1 MQILILVKHLNQ
13 FLKEKNIL
21 FLLVPFLLG
30 TLFLMMKYGKGP
42 SHLVVNE
49 WHSPMADVFFKY
61 VTHLGDGAI
70 FAVVILILLFVKIR
84 WAFYELFAAVMTLIF
99 VFITK
104 QVIFNGAPRP
114 TKFFENSETLH
125 LVEGVKM
132 HAMNSF
138 PSGHTITAFAVFIIL
153 AMLVKKN
160 YLKVFF
166 TAVAILAGF
175 SRVYLSQH
183 FLEDIFLGSLIGVAI
198 ALFSCTLVDKLK
210 IFKTSWI
217 DLTLLQLFDKK
228 HEQ

>member
-1 MQILILVKHLNQ
+1 MII
-13 FLKEKNIL
+13 
-21 FLLVPFLLG
+21 
-30 TLFLMMKYGKGP
+30 KYGKGP
-42 SHLVVNE
+42 SHLIVNE
-49 WHSPMADVFFKY
+49 WNSPMTDVFFKY

-70 FAVVILILLFVKIR
+70 FALVILILLFVKIR
-84 WAFYELFAAVMTLIF
+84 WAFYELFAALMTLIF

-104 QVIFNGAPRP
+104 QLIFKGAPRP
-114 TKFFENSETLH
+114 TSFFDNSETLH

-138 PSGHTITAFAVFIIL
+138 PSGHTITAFAIFIIL
-153 AMLVKKN
+153 AMVVKKQ

-166 TAVAILAGF
+166 TATAILAGI

-183 FLEDIFLGSLIGVAI
+183 FLEDIFLGTLIGVAI
-198 ALFSCTLVDKLK
+198 ALLSFTLVDKLS

-217 DLTLLQLFDKK
+217 DHNLLQLFDKK

>member
-1 MQILILVKHLNQ
+1 MKYLNQ
-13 FLKEKNIL
+13 FLKEKSIL

-30 TLFLMMKYGKGP
+30 TLFLMIKYGKGP
-42 SHLVVNE
+42 SHLIVNE
-49 WHSPMADVFFKY
+49 WHSPMTDVFFKY

-70 FAVVILILLFVKIR
+70 FALVILILLFVKIR
-84 WAFYELFAAVMTLIF
+84 WAFYELFAALMTLIF

-104 QVIFNGAPRP
+104 QLIFKGAPRP
-114 TKFFENSETLH
+114 TSFFDHSETLH

-138 PSGHTITAFAVFIIL
+138 PSGHTITAFAIFIIL
-153 AMLVKKN
+153 AMVVKKQ
-160 YLKVFF
+160 YLKVLF
-166 TAVAILAGF
+166 TLTSILAGF

-183 FLEDIFLGSLIGVAI
+183 FLEDIFLGALIGVAI
-198 ALFSCTLVDKLK
+198 ALLSCALVDKLS

-217 DLTLLQLFDKK
+217 DHNLLQLFDKK

>member
-1 MQILILVKHLNQ
+1 MKYLNQ
-13 FLKEKNIL
+13 FLKEKSIL

-30 TLFLMMKYGKGP
+30 TLFLMIKYGKGP
-42 SHLVVNE
+42 SHLIVNE
-49 WHSPMADVFFKY
+49 WHSPMTDVFFKY

-70 FAVVILILLFVKIR
+70 FALVILILLFVKIR
-84 WAFYELFAAVMTLIF
+84 WAFYELFAALMTLIF

-104 QVIFNGAPRP
+104 QLIFKGAPRP
-114 TKFFENSETLH
+114 TSFFDNSETLH

-138 PSGHTITAFAVFIIL
+138 PSGHTITAFAIFIIL
-153 AMLVKKN
+153 AMVVKKQ
-160 YLKVFF
+160 YLKVLF
-166 TAVAILAGF
+166 TLTAILAGF

-183 FLEDIFLGSLIGVAI
+183 FLEDIFLGALIGVAI
-198 ALFSCTLVDKLK
+198 ALLSCTLVDKLS

-217 DLTLLQLFDKK
+217 DHNLLQLFDKK

>member
-1 MQILILVKHLNQ
+1 VKYLNQ
-13 FLKEKNIL
+13 FLKEKSIL

-30 TLFLMMKYGKGP
+30 TLFLMIKYGKGP
-42 SHLVVNE
+42 SHLIVNE
-49 WHSPMADVFFKY
+49 WHSPMTDVFFKY

-70 FAVVILILLFVKIR
+70 FALVILILLFVKIR
-84 WAFYELFAAVMTLIF
+84 WAFYELFAALMTLIF

-104 QVIFNGAPRP
+104 QLIFKGAPRP
-114 TKFFENSETLH
+114 TSFFDNSETLH

-138 PSGHTITAFAVFIIL
+138 PSGHTITAFAIFIIL
-153 AMLVKKN
+153 AMVVKKQ
-160 YLKVFF
+160 YLKVLF
-166 TAVAILAGF
+166 TLTAILAGF

-183 FLEDIFLGSLIGVAI
+183 FLEDIFLGALIGVAI
-198 ALFSCTLVDKLK
+198 ALLSCALVDKLS

-217 DLTLLQLFDKK
+217 DHNLLQLFDKK

>member
-1 MQILILVKHLNQ
+1 VKYLNQ
-13 FLKEKNIL
+13 FLKEKSIL

-30 TLFLMMKYGKGP
+30 TLFLMIKYGKGP
-42 SHLVVNE
+42 SHLIVNE
-49 WHSPMADVFFKY
+49 WHSPMTDVFFKY

-70 FAVVILILLFVKIR
+70 FALVILILLFVKIR
-84 WAFYELFAAVMTLIF
+84 WAFYELFAALMTLIF

-104 QVIFNGAPRP
+104 QLIFKGAPRP
-114 TKFFENSETLH
+114 TSFFDNSETLH

-132 HAMNSF
+132 HTMNSF

-153 AMLVKKN
+153 AMVVKKQ
-160 YLKVFF
+160 YLKVLF
-166 TAVAILAGF
+166 TLTAILAGF

-183 FLEDIFLGSLIGVAI
+183 FLEDIFLGALIGVAI
-198 ALFSCTLVDKLK
+198 ALLSCTLVDKLS

-217 DLTLLQLFDKK
+217 DHNLLQLFDKK